1 MTGLSVLHGDLFEG
15 GILKKAASVCMGAQ
29 LENATWRY
37 ECHTRDLVFLEGRNR
52 DSHYCSL
59 MHIPDLWQ
67 VKNNVW
73 VLVLKV
79 KRHLP
84 HLT

>member
-37 ECHTRDLVFLEGRNR
+37 ECHTRDLRGGTVTLITVASCTFQTCGR
-52 DSHYCSL
+52 
-59 MHIPDLWQ
+59 
-67 VKNNVW
+67 
-73 VLVLKV
+73 
-79 KRHLP
+79 
-84 HLT
+84 